1 MIFFLIKSFHKKM
14 HKNNKNGI
22 VSGNTIRSIGYN
34 QKTDRKFII
43 VGDEKIRVDK
53 LVNSSYKNYKMKQY
67 KNNYEDY

>member
-1 MIFFLIKSFHKKM
+1 M